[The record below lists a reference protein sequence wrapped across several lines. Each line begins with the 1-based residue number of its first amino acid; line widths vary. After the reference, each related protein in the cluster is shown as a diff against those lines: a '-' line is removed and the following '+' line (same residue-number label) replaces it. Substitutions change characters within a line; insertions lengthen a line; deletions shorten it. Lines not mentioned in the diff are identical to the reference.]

1 MNKAEEQKRLLE
13 ALKKQKE
20 EYGLSRPASQA
31 KKEAEPL
38 KASPAVP
45 QAKYKAVP
53 TSDGYKLEE
62 APPKLDIIC
71 MDGITSQDTKWLWYP
86 YLPLG
91 KIVLMQGDP
100 GQGKTTLAL
109 FIAAIISSGQQFYDE
124 TPFGV
129 RVPATVIY
137 QTAED
142 GLADTIK
149 PRLESMKPD
158 FKNIF
163 VIDEDKQ
170 GLTLADSRIEAV
182 LIDKSPKLFVI
193 DPLQAYLGA
202 DVDMHKA
209 NQVRPIMSKIGAL
222 AEKYSC
228 TFLFIVHPP
237 KMAAKALYSSLG
249 TIDIPA
255 VARSILAVGSDPEN
269 PEQRVMAH
277 VKSSLAK
284 HGSSILFSIDRE
296 SGVTWDGYSS
306 LTPDDVMSARRQEG
320 RGKPSAA
327 LEEAIEFLVDVITP
341 EGYAERDEIIKQAE
355 AKGVKKSTLY
365 NAKKEA
371 KISDKKSGFG
381 ANAKTIWYLESSKDR
396 LPY

>member
-1 MNKAEEQKRLLE
+1 MNKAEEQKRLIE

-20 EYGLSRPASQA
+20 EYGLSRPASA
-31 KKEAEPL
+31 TKEAEPL
-38 KASPAVP
+38 KVSQATP

-53 TSDGYKLEE
+53 TSDGYKVEE
-62 APPKLDIIC
+62 SPAKLDIIC

-109 FIAAIISSGQQFYDE
+109 FIAAIISSGRQFYDE
-124 TPFGV
+124 TPFDV
-129 RVPATVIY
+129 RIPSTVIY

-158 FKNIF
+158 FRNIF

-170 GLTLADSRIEAV
+170 GLTLADYRIEAV
-182 LIDKSPKLFVI
+182 LKEKAPKLFVI

-209 NQVRPIMSKIGAL
+209 NQVRPIMSRIGAL

-228 TFLFIVHPP
+228 TQIKGKLIFL
-237 KMAAKALYSSLG
+237 
-249 TIDIPA
+249 
-255 VARSILAVGSDPEN
+255 GSVYE
-269 PEQRVMAH
+269 
-277 VKSSLAK
+277 
-284 HGSSILFSIDRE
+284 
-296 SGVTWDGYSS
+296 
-306 LTPDDVMSARRQEG
+306 
-320 RGKPSAA
+320 
-327 LEEAIEFLVDVITP
+327 
-341 EGYAERDEIIKQAE
+341 
-355 AKGVKKSTLY
+355 
-365 NAKKEA
+365 
-371 KISDKKSGFG
+371 
-381 ANAKTIWYLESSKDR
+381 
-396 LPY
+396 